1 MVTGTLCFLIVIT
14 MIVTEI
20 FTGAAKVLALIAL
33 GCGALCIF
41 VDVINLKNAT
51 LDIKKLKETN
61 DEKTK

>member
-1 MVTGTLCFLIVIT
+1 MIFGTMCFLIVIT